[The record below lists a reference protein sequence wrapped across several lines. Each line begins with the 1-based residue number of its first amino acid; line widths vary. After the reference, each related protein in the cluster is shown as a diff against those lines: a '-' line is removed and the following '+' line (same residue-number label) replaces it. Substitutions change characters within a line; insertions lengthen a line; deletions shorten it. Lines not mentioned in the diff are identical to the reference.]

1 MYYPSVSRRTNN
13 IIGTIEALRA
23 RGTEFLDIPNAYYT
37 ELKKRL
43 ASSKVQ
49 VKEDLEKLQKLK
61 ILIDYDEEGYLLQVH
76 QDLYEALDEQAS
88 SPKI

>member
-1 MYYPSVSRRTNN
+1 M
-13 IIGTIEALRA
+13 RA

-61 ILIDYDEEGYLLQVH
+61 ILIDYDEEGYLLQVRVEFNLRLLNPFLPYITLISVISLT
-76 QDLYEALDEQAS
+76 DGAARIL
-88 SPKI
+88 P